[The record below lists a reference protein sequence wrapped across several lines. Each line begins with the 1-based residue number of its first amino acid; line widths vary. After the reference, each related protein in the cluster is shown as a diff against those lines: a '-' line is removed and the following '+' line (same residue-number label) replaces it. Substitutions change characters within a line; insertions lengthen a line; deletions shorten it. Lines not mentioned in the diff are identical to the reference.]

1 MKREGQVDAY
11 SVSEKKDFGSLWENT
26 RDANIL
32 LRAMANENRLM
43 ILCLLAAGERSVGE
57 IETMTGARQPTV
69 SQQLARLRAD
79 GLVESRRDGK
89 TIYYSLI
96 SERTRRVLALL
107 DDLCLQQADELAAG
121 GGKEPARRG

>member
-1 MKREGQVDAY
+1 MGTGRMKREGQVDAQ

-43 ILCLLAAGERSVGE
+43 ILCLLAEGARSVGE

-69 SQQLARLRAD
+69 
-79 GLVESRRDGK
+79 
-89 TIYYSLI
+89 
-96 SERTRRVLALL
+96 
-107 DDLCLQQADELAAG
+107 
-121 GGKEPARRG
+121 